1 MNGVWL
7 ATILLTVAGVAIGRY
22 PWLRMNRA
30 TIALVG
36 AIVLVFTGALSLE
49 QAYDAI
55 DFNTLVLLLG
65 MMILNAN
72 LMLSGF
78 FQVVSRWI
86 VRWARTPRRL
96 LALVILSSG
105 LLSALLLNDTIVLMF
120 TPLLLDVVRTLRRHP
135 VPYLIG
141 LAVAANIGSV
151 ATFVG
156 NPQNMLIGIAS
167 GIPFLEFTARLLPV
181 SLAGLGMAW
190 LVLVLVYRGEFTG
203 DRLQPVVEERVRP
216 HRPLLKKSLAA
227 GALMLVLF
235 VSGVPVPLAA
245 LCAAAVVLV
254 TRRLKPERVF
264 REIDWSLLVF
274 FSGLFVVAGA
284 VETTGMTGVLFQW
297 AGPVAKDGTVALAA
311 VSVVLSNLISNV
323 PAVLLFRPLIPSFE
337 DPKTAW
343 LTLAM
348 ATTFAGN
355 LTLLGSVANLI
366 VAESAR
372 RLGVQIGFGE
382 YLKVGLP
389 ITVISVAAGVLWL
402 MWT

>member
-1 MNGVWL
+1 MTGIWL
-7 ATILLTVAGVAIGRY
+7 SIILLTVAGVAIGRY

-36 AIVLVFTGALSLE
+36 AIALVFTGAVSLE
-49 QAYDAI
+49 QAYQAI
-55 DFNTLVLLLG
+55 DLNTVVLLLG
-65 MMILNAN
+65 MMVLNAN

-78 FQVVSRWI
+78 FQLVSRWI
-86 VRWARTPRRL
+86 VRRARTPRRL
-96 LALVILSSG
+96 LALVLLSAG

-120 TPLLLDVVRTLRRHP
+120 TPLLLDVVRVLRRNP

-141 LAVAANIGSV
+141 LAVAANIGSA

-156 NPQNMLIGIAS
+156 NPQNMLIGISS
-167 GIPFLEFTARLLPV
+167 GIPFLDFTARLLPV
-181 SLAGLGMAW
+181 SLVGLAMAW
-190 LVLVLVYRGEFTG
+190 LVLVLVYPREFTAE
-203 DRLQPVVEERVRP
+203 RMEPVVEERIRH
-216 HRPLLKKSLAA
+216 HRPLLYKSLGAL
-227 GALMLVLF
+227 ALMLVLF
-235 VSGVPVPLAA
+235 VSGIAVPLAA
-245 LCAAAVVLV
+245 LCAAAMVLV

-274 FSGLFVVAGA
+274 FCGLFVVAGA
-284 VETTGMTGVLFQW
+284 VETSGLTGVLFEW
-297 AGPVAKDGTVALAA
+297 AAPLARDGTAALAA
-311 VSVVLSNLISNV
+311 VAVVLSNLISNV

-337 DPKTAW
+337 DPASAW

-372 RLGVQIGFGE
+372 RLGVRITFGE
-382 YLKVGLP
+382 YLKAGLP
-389 ITVISVAAGVLWL
+389 ITGLSVLAGVLWL
-402 MWT
+402 SWT

>member
-36 AIVLVFTGALSLE
+36 AIVLVFTGALSLD

-55 DFNTLVLLLG
+55 DFDTLVLLLG

-78 FQVVSRWI
+78 FQLVSRWI
-86 VRWARTPRRL
+86 IRWAKTPRRL

-190 LVLVLVYRGEFTG
+190 LVLILVYRYEFTG
-203 DRLQPVVEERVRP
+203 ERLRPVVEGKVRP
-216 HRPLLKKSLAA
+216 HRPLLNKSLAA
-227 GALMLVLF
+227 GALMLILF
-235 VSGVPVPLAA
+235 VSGVAVPLAA

-284 VETTGMTGVLFQW
+284 VETTGMTGALFQW
-297 AGPVAKDGTVALAA
+297 AGPLAKDGTVAFAA

-337 DPKTAW
+337 DPNTAW

-372 RLGVQIGFGE
+372 RLGVQIAFGE

-389 ITVISVAAGVLWL
+389 ITALSVAAGVLWL
-402 MWT
+402 VWT